1 MNSLSHF
8 TKLLSL
14 LFFLV
19 CLMTEGVSKEDP
31 SPPLSGST
39 LSDQSLELMDPEI
52 PVIPNSSGFGITTPA
67 GRGGII
73 YRVYSLEDT
82 GIGTLRECVEAVGPR
97 VCLFETSGV
106 IQLAG
111 ELKISNPN
119 ITIAG
124 QTAPSP
130 GVMLYG
136 AQMVIKTQD
145 VLIQH
150 LGVRLGDP
158 LNGQEPQDEDVRDCI
173 SIREGSDRIILDHL
187 SLAWG
192 TDENLSI
199 VGNVGEITVSN
210 VLNAQPLT
218 VVKPGYSSLIYDD
231 GSVAYLGNM
240 FAHADQRQPLSH
252 ISNLIF
258 SNNLLYNRG
267 LRFIQLANTRSPGE
281 ISSNTIQGNVFV
293 EGPNRRGDTNPI
305 MYGNG
310 DIKEGTRLYLD
321 ANYWKESVYSPSFIT
336 DQRELIRDEG
346 NNADPIVDTPPLW
359 LENLEPLEEEQRII
373 EYVLENVGSRPSD
386 RNPYDESVIQD
397 YLNGTGQFYECVNG
411 CDNNTGGD
419 PILSVVQR
427 KLRIPSDPNGDKN
440 QNGYTNLEEWLHKF
454 SENVEGRELIY
465 RSIGDLEESTYVSVS
480 GQQKRWHNITFKV
493 EGPSTSEKAIPN
505 PFLDYR
511 MNIKFTHLSSNTSII
526 VPGYYAADG
535 NAAETSDSTGN
546 IWQAHFVPEE
556 IGSWAYE
563 VLFEQGDGL
572 AVENIF
578 TPGTPLEAHGQT
590 GTFSVSETDK
600 SGNDFRGKGFLRYV
614 GKHHLQFSGNKEYFI
629 KGGADSPE
637 NLLSYRDFDNTPNLR
652 DRQKT
657 YEPHLQDW
665 KAGDPVWQGTKGKGL
680 IGALN
685 YLASKGMN
693 AFSFMTMAVN
703 GDDRAVY
710 PYIIGNGEDAP
721 QQDRTQFDVSKL
733 AQWEIVFSHA
743 DSLGLHLHF
752 KTQETENDIL
762 LDGGQLGTER
772 KLYYRELIARF
783 GHHLALNWNTGEE
796 VNLHTE
802 LGDVYQELLYS
813 YSAYIKSLDPYDHPV
828 VSHTF
833 PQDRLSIYT
842 ALLGK
847 QSPITGASLQVN
859 YINVHKHTLEW
870 VKKSKLSGY
879 PWVVAN
885 DEQGS
890 STTGITPDG
899 EGNNH
904 ADIRKSVLWGN
915 YMAGGAG
922 VEYYFGYDYPHSDM
936 TLQDFR
942 SRDSMWSFTRIAMD
956 FFRNELPFYDYSSQ
970 DHLLLGTGNNDISY
984 AFGKPG
990 EQFIV
995 FSERMGELSMILT
1008 CGVDTYNL
1016 RWFNPRT
1023 GEFTPESRTLEAGGA
1038 VPLFDPPSDPDED
1051 WVLILDPA

>member
-1 MNSLSHF
+1 MNSLTYFIKIFSPLF
-8 TKLLSL
+8 LVAFLLTDGISKENPPVAATVSL
-14 LFFLV
+14 LN
-19 CLMTEGVSKEDP
+19 
-31 SPPLSGST
+31 
-39 LSDQSLELMDPEI
+39 DQDSFSLDPEI
-52 PVIPNSSGFGITTPA
+52 PVIPGACGFGINTPA

-73 YRVYSLEDT
+73 YKINSLEDS
-82 GIGTLRECVEAVGPR
+82 GEGTLRECIEAEGPR

-106 IQLAG
+106 IQLNT

-130 GVMLYG
+130 GVIVYG
-136 AQMVIKTQD
+136 AALVIKTQD

-158 LNGQEPQDEDVRDCI
+158 LNGLDATDADAKDCI
-173 SIREGSDRIILDHL
+173 SIREGSDGIVLDHL

-192 TDENLSI
+192 TDENFSI
-199 VGNVGEITVSN
+199 LGNVGEITLSN
-210 VLNAQPLT
+210 ILNSHPLT
-218 VVKPGYSSLIYDD
+218 VVKPGYSGLIYDA
-231 GSVAYLGNM
+231 GSVCFWGNM
-240 FAHADQRQPLSH
+240 FAHADQRQPKSH
-252 ISNLIF
+252 ISNLILG
-258 SNNLLYNRG
+258 NNLFYNRG
-267 LRFIQLANTRSPGE
+267 LRFIQLSNLRSPGG
-281 ISSNTIQGNVFV
+281 ISTNAIMGNVFV
-293 EGPNRRGDTNPI
+293 EGPNRRSTQNPI
-305 MYGNG
+305 MYANG
-310 DIKEGTRLYLD
+310 DINEGTQLYLD
-321 ANYWKESVYSPSFIT
+321 SNYWKESVSGSNILNNQT
-336 DQRELIRDEG
+336 DLIRDEG
-346 NNADPIVDTPPLW
+346 NNADPIVNTPPLW
-359 LENLEPLEEEQRII
+359 LENLEPLEDEQRII
-373 EYVLENVGSRPSD
+373 EYVLENVGARPFE

-411 CDNNTGGD
+411 CENNTGGD
-419 PILSVVQR
+419 PVLAVVQR

-454 SENVEGRELIY
+454 SENVEGRDIIY
-465 RSIGDLEESTYVSVS
+465 RSVGDLEENNYVSIS

-493 EGPSTSEKAIPN
+493 EGPNTSEKAIPN

-511 MNIKFTHLSSNTSII
+511 MNIKFTHLSSNNSII

-563 VLFEQGDGL
+563 IYFEQGDGL

-590 GTFSVSETDK
+590 GTFTVIETDK

-665 KAGDPVWQGTKGKGL
+665 KAGDPVWQDTKGKGL

-693 AFSFMTMAVN
+693 AFSFMTMALN

-733 AQWEIVFSHA
+733 AQWEVVFSHA

-772 KLYYRELIARF
+772 KL
-783 GHHLALNWNTGEE
+783 
-796 VNLHTE
+796 
-802 LGDVYQELLYS
+802 
-813 YSAYIKSLDPYDHPV
+813 
-828 VSHTF
+828 
-833 PQDRLSIYT
+833 
-842 ALLGK
+842 
-847 QSPITGASLQVN
+847 
-859 YINVHKHTLEW
+859 
-870 VKKSKLSGY
+870 
-879 PWVVAN
+879 
-885 DEQGS
+885 
-890 STTGITPDG
+890 
-899 EGNNH
+899 
-904 ADIRKSVLWGN
+904 
-915 YMAGGAG
+915 
-922 VEYYFGYDYPHSDM
+922 
-936 TLQDFR
+936 
-942 SRDSMWSFTRIAMD
+942 
-956 FFRNELPFYDYSSQ
+956 
-970 DHLLLGTGNNDISY
+970 
-984 AFGKPG
+984 
-990 EQFIV
+990 
-995 FSERMGELSMILT
+995 
-1008 CGVDTYNL
+1008 
-1016 RWFNPRT
+1016 
-1023 GEFTPESRTLEAGGA
+1023 
-1038 VPLFDPPSDPDED
+1038 
-1051 WVLILDPA
+1051 